1 VRYSVVVPVYDEAEG
16 LPECV
21 RRLTAVLDG
30 LAGPAE
36 VIFVDDGSRDGS
48 RAILAACHRA
58 DPRIRVVALSRN
70 FGHQA
75 AISAG
80 LAHSRGA
87 AVAILDADLQDP
99 PELLPALFGKLDE
112 GWDVVYGVRRK
123 RKEGLWKRFAYGGF
137 YRLLYRLA
145 DVSIPHDAGDFCAM
159 RRRVVDGLNALPE
172 AERFVRG
179 LRAWLGFR
187 QTGLEYERDPRHAG
201 APKYT
206 LARLVKLSLD
216 GLVSFSAV
224 PLRLMVAAGLV
235 VSVAS
240 AAGILVVLYRYLFT
254 PYVPGYTS
262 LAILV
267 LFAMGVQLLTV
278 GVIGEY
284 VGRIFQQVKHRPL
297 FVVEERLGV
306 DPPGPPGSSARG
318 PAE

>member
-1 VRYSVVVPVYDEAEG
+1 
-16 LPECV
+16 
-21 RRLTAVLDG
+21 
-30 LAGPAE
+30 
-36 VIFVDDGSRDGS
+36 
-48 RAILAACHRA
+48 
-58 DPRIRVVALSRN
+58 
-70 FGHQA
+70 
-75 AISAG
+75 
-80 LAHSRGA
+80 
-87 AVAILDADLQDP
+87 
-99 PELLPALFGKLDE
+99 
-112 GWDVVYGVRRK
+112 
-123 RKEGLWKRFAYGGF
+123 
-137 YRLLYRLA
+137 
-145 DVSIPHDAGDFCAM
+145 
-159 RRRVVDGLNALPE
+159 VDGLNALPE